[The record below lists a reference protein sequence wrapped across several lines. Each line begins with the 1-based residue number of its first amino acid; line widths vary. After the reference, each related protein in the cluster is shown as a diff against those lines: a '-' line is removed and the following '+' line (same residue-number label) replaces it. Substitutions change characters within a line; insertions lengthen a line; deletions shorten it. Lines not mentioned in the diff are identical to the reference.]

1 MELTPRP
8 FISKFSL
15 EIPNNIVRAA
25 FLSCG
30 QVEANR
36 RTTKACCMPFDRDAC
51 AVSPP
56 VSLQITIVFP
66 SRYCPGACV
75 GANGRTPSCGRCSPC
90 PLSLFLLPR
99 NSSTSFLVFGLEIKG
114 IRGKKISPVR
124 LNIFIKT
131 RKRGSDLF
139 ISTALKDLPRERR
152 SRGDSGQ
159 QNSSLST
166 VGRPTLAFRSA
177 NKDVA
182 ILQSSAR
189 HHNCHPLCLEVA

>member
-1 MELTPRP
+1 MPRFWAAVRWRQTGGP
-8 FISKFSL
+8 PK
-15 EIPNNIVRAA
+15 RAA
-25 FLSCG
+25 CRLIGRVCG
-30 QVEANR
+30 IPPCFAPDNYRVPIEILPGGMCWCKWARSKLRQVR
-36 RTTKACCMPFDRDAC
+36 
-51 AVSPP
+51 
-56 VSLQITIVFP
+56 
-66 SRYCPGACV
+66 
-75 GANGRTPSCGRCSPC
+75 SPC

-152 SRGDSGQ
+152 TRGDSGQ

>member
-15 EIPNNIVRAA
+15 EIPNNIIVRAA

-66 SRYCPGACV
+66 SRYCPEACV
-75 GANGRTPSCGRCSPC
+75 GANGRAPSCGRCARPV
-90 PLSLFLLPR
+90 LSLSSSFHEIVVLLF
-99 NSSTSFLVFGLEIKG
+99 SFLEIKG
-114 IRGKKISPVR
+114 IREKKFLQYVWIYLS
-124 LNIFIKT
+124 
-131 RKRGSDLF
+131 KRGKEGAIYLSRRRWR
-139 ISTALKDLPRERR
+139 ISLERGGVEVILVSRTLR
-152 SRGDSGQ
+152 SPLLEGRRWRFD
-159 QNSSLST
+159 
-166 VGRPTLAFRSA
+166 RPTRMW
-177 NKDVA
+177 
-182 ILQSSAR
+182 QSSKALR
-189 HHNCHPLCLEVA
+189 GTTTVILFA

>member
-1 MELTPRP
+1 M
-8 FISKFSL
+8 
-15 EIPNNIVRAA
+15 
-25 FLSCG
+25 
-30 QVEANR
+30 EANR

-75 GANGRTPSCGRCSPC
+75 GANGRAPSCGRCARPV
-90 PLSLFLLPR
+90 LFL
-99 NSSTSFLVFGLEIKG
+99 SSPFHEIVFGLEIKG

-139 ISTALKDLPRERR
+139 ISTALKDLPRERK